1 MFAKRALG
9 LAVGG
14 LCGWTV
20 KVAYCK
26 ESNRWGYTPPCPINP
41 DNSIVYF
48 DINADDKLLGRVE
61 FEVFDDVS
69 PLLAT
74 NFKALSYGYVL
85 GYPIVSKHPTRGKRH
100 GDKRLMSYHN
110 TLFHKVVPGF
120 IAQGGDNEL
129 YNGRG
134 GESYS
139 GENLKDCFR
148 GKCGTIMEG
157 SLCMA
162 SHARNANRSQFF
174 IAFAPIPHLSGKNSV
189 VGQVISGWDVIKEIE
204 TYGSVSGYPTR
215 EISVGGCGI
224 LKHKSG
230 SLYDPKDA
238 LTIPPQSTWDEK
250 GAINMSNIA
259 PKRLD
264 MISDPLFNTD
274 WVAPTSGYD
283 MRSGDGTGV
292 RRTTVAELSVDMSSN
307 GC

>member
-215 EISVGGCGI
+215 EISVCHLSYLPDPFHVSAGKLFQTGRLDYRNYRNGPI
-224 LKHKSG
+224 FRRLQIFGFSSG
-230 SLYDPKDA
+230 LRVCSRDMGA
-238 LTIPPQSTWDEK
+238 LLVKIK
-250 GAINMSNIA
+250 GAC
-259 PKRLD
+259 
-264 MISDPLFNTD
+264 
-274 WVAPTSGYD
+274 
-283 MRSGDGTGV
+283 
-292 RRTTVAELSVDMSSN
+292 TTLRCPAS
-307 GC
+307 